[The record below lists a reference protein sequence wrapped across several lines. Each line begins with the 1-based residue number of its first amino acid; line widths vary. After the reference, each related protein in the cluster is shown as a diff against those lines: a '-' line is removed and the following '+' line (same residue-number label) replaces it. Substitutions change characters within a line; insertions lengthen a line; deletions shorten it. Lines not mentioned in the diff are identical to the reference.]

1 MRGEERVKFKKI
13 AGKYASMF
21 SNRITTRKSLP
32 LSYASLFLAILI
44 LVTGTVSWFT
54 VHDTA
59 SIASKNLKFE
69 ASTGLRVN
77 DGEDLTNH
85 IKLEDFILAETS
97 SVDGRNFFFPTTGT
111 FVSQTELMKFR
122 EGNVGDK
129 NQKYAYKDF
138 TLSGQRGTTVYIKNY
153 TITVGDETFD
163 GSTKIEYDSQ
173 GYPIAQKKHKKCPVR
188 VAFISDSSES
198 PVLFDPAAL
207 IDNYSMT
214 CNAVSSS
221 DANGSPSTQQSKPES
236 FGHYYF
242 VTGSPMYTIQD
253 DPINATMVVWL
264 EGTGENWKDYAGKRI
279 SVDVELESNW
289 ADMETV
295 RLVDDTLGDNGVAKP
310 WINDPFSDADPIV
323 IMSYK
328 DTRANNQEK
337 FVVMSYKGAT
347 AERTDGSGTKLN
359 CWEAPIPNYV
369 TTDIAF
375 YRYNPKQEEI
385 FNAWYTK
392 DGVNGQL
399 NPDIVNADG
408 WIPKYGALQESRVI
422 EGTRQLVYTAVRGNG
437 YSKTD
442 IESQRLSPGLGYW
455 GYTAGQSSSGGG
467 DSGGGDTG
475 GGSGTT
481 DKVNLGIYFNVNDNT
496 QDKLN
501 NGYKLY
507 AVINGRDE
515 YELTRASD
523 KRYVAERLSVN
534 AGSNITK
541 FILRNSSGE
550 QIISLD
556 KAYSVMSDYNYTFN
570 MISDFEA
577 RA

>member
-1 MRGEERVKFKKI
+1 MNFKKL
-13 AGKYASMF
+13 AGKYESLF
-21 SNRITTRKSLP
+21 SNRITRRKSLP

-44 LVTGTVSWFT
+44 FITGTVSWFT

-59 SIASKNLKFE
+59 KIDSTNLKFE

-85 IKLEDFILAETS
+85 LKLENFKLEEAS

-138 TLSGQRGTTVYIKNY
+138 TLSGQKGTTVYIKNY

-163 GSTKIEYDSQ
+163 GSTEIEYDANTGLPS
-173 GYPIAQKKHKKCPVR
+173 AQKKHKKCPVR
-188 VAFISDSSES
+188 VAFISDSSET

-214 CNAVSSS
+214 CNAVSNSNSS
-221 DANGSPSTQQSKPES
+221 GSPSLQQSVPQS

-253 DPINATMVVWL
+253 DPIDVTMVVWL
-264 EGTGENWKDYAGKRI
+264 EGTGENWEAYAGKQI

-289 ADMETV
+289 ADMETI
-295 RLVDDTLGDNGVAKP
+295 RLVDDTIGDTETYHP
-310 WINDPFSDADPIV
+310 WITDKFQDADPIV

-328 DTRANNQEK
+328 DTRANNKEK
-337 FVVMSYKGAT
+337 FVVMSFKGAI
-347 AERTDGSGTKLN
+347 ADKSGSPGTKLN

-392 DGVNGQL
+392 KGVNDLL
-399 NPDIVNADG
+399 NPEIKTLSD
-408 WIPKYGALQESRVI
+408 WIPKYGNLQESRVI
-422 EGTRQLVYTAVRGNG
+422 NGERQLVYTAVRGNKYG
-437 YSKTD
+437 DTQV
-442 IESQRLSPGLGYW
+442 ESQRLSPGLGYW
-455 GYTAGQSSSGGG
+455 GYVAGQTAGGGSTGGG
-467 DSGGGDTG
+467 STG

-481 DKVNLGIYFNVNDNT
+481 GKAELNIDFDVNDT
-496 QDKLN
+496 I
-501 NGYKLY
+501 NGKITSGYELY
-507 AVINGRDE
+507 VVINGTDE
-515 YELTRASD
+515 FPLTANGYN
-523 KRYVAERLSVN
+523 RYSAKQLSVN
-534 AGSNITK
+534 KGSNITK
-541 FILRNSSGE
+541 FVLRNSE
-550 QIISLD
+550 NKEEFIPLD
-556 KAYSVMSDYNYTFN
+556 SAYSVMSSINYTFTMKDN
-570 MISDFEA
+570 GSA
-577 RA
+577 HGQS